1 MKNFILR
8 TLNVIL
14 NIVMILSVIYS
25 LFNIV
30 MSFLPEDTQRTFY
43 DFLHMSSEYIATF
56 SVSATINA
64 GVLVASKI
72 ASTVT
77 RINMQTKLLENEKVM
92 QNDILVN
99 EKVIE
104 KSNEIISS
112 LRGLIGLSN
121 ALLTVQEVTTKRN
134 ISASELLVNANEK
147 EAYQKA
153 LLDIEKAKD
162 ALVELNNITN
172 VYEKTEVK
180 EVEVIKEKDELE
192 GRV

>member
-1 MKNFILR
+1 MKNFILK

-14 NIVMILSVIYS
+14 NIIMILSVIYS

-30 MSFLPEDTQRTFY
+30 MSFLPEDTQRTVY

>member
-30 MSFLPEDTQRTFY
+30 MSFLPEDTQRTVY

-99 EKVIE
+99 EKVID

-112 LRGLIGLSN
+112 LRGLVGLSY

-153 LLDIEKAKD
+153 LLDIEKAKNT
-162 ALVELNNITN
+162 LVELNNITN

>member
-8 TLNVIL
+8 TLNAIL

-30 MSFLPEDTQRTFY
+30 MSFLPEDTQRTVY

-121 ALLTVQEVTTKRN
+121 ALLSVQEVTTKRN
-134 ISASELLVNANEK
+134 IGASELLVSADEK
-147 EAYQKA
+147 ETYQKA
-153 LLDIEKAKD
+153 LLDIEKAKNT
-162 ALVELNNITN
+162 LVELNNITN